1 MLIQEHVLLVWIV
14 LSVKS
19 HLNCHFILFVSLWH
33 LTLGLQNLAPDL
45 RGTARWRT
53 IEILITSE
61 ASVAKFTSLIRNS
74 LSALFHWIAPF
85 WVLHFILLPWQPS
98 LSESPTSLVPFPLS
112 FFTFL
117 AVTFIFLSSRL
128 IPYSFLH
135 DHSDSQFST
144 LQVHPRFFL
153 FLTTV
158 ICGTDLC
165 SVFLTTVFN
174 KIFML
179 HSKHLHHIVS
189 DVYGGVSGFF
199 LLLLPDIVSVWNCN

>member
-1 MLIQEHVLLVWIV
+1 MGDVDPRTCPTCVNRVKHEEPSKVTFDLI
-14 LSVKS
+14 
-19 HLNCHFILFVSLWH
+19 FIYFDSWLCR
-33 LTLGLQNLAPDL
+33 QNLTPYL

-53 IEILITSE
+53 MEILITSQ
-61 ASVAKFTSLIRNS
+61 ASVPKFTSLIRNS

-85 WVLHFILLPWQPS
+85 WILHFILLPWQPS
-98 LSESPTSLVPFPLS
+98 LSESPTSLIPFPLS

-128 IPYSFLH
+128 IPLLFLALSLWLSVF
-135 DHSDSQFST
+135 HSSGS
-144 LQVHPRFFL
+144 PPFFL

-165 SVFLTTVFN
+165 SVFFTTVCN

-179 HSKHLHHIVS
+179 HSKHLHHIE
-189 DVYGGVSGFF
+189 F
-199 LLLLPDIVSVWNCN
+199 